1 MEGNPT
7 LGQQFT
13 GAPGT
18 TPRTMSA
25 HADAEFIA
33 GLLQATLTAR
43 KVTSIVALAWAGPQ
57 INAYT
62 VSLGL
67 GEQPERV
74 EALAGALA
82 LAAGAE
88 SCRVAR
94 AEGKLLLELPKP
106 LAERRPLH
114 AHRLE
119 ALAAPTPTAVPLGV
133 TTGGKALW
141 CDLADERFCHLV
153 IGGTTGSGK
162 SLLARWLLYRVLRQN
177 GPAELRLLLVDPKR
191 FEFAHFAHAP
201 HLLHPVTSQPLEIAR
216 VLRWVGAELDRR
228 AETGRK
234 LPRIIVCVEEVADIL
249 SANHSVGGLLAR
261 IAQIGRALGIHAIVT
276 TQQPGS
282 RSLGDSLVNFPARLL
297 GRVAS
302 ATLTYGAA
310 GREKTGAHALLGRGD
325 FLLLAAGETTRFQA
339 PLVDGR
345 QYSQI
350 PRGPMV
356 ASLDAELPHL
366 VEFADLARDPRG
378 GRGRRELS
386 TDDYAAITAALRAGA
401 TADDLRGAF
410 GIGWERARRLRASY
424 EEEG

>member
-1 MEGNPT
+1 MEGSPT

-18 TPRTMSA
+18 TPRTISA

-43 KVTSIVALAWAGPQ
+43 KVASIVALAWAGPQ

-106 LAERRPLH
+106 LSERRPLP

-119 ALAAPTPTAVPLGV
+119 ALNPATPTAVPLGV
-133 TTGGKALW
+133 ATGGKVVW
-141 CDLADERFCHLV
+141 FDLADERFCHVV

-162 SLLARWLLYRVLRQN
+162 SLLARWLLYRLLRQN
-177 GPAELRLLLVDPKR
+177 EPADLRLLLVDPKR
-191 FEFAHFAHAP
+191 FEFAQFSRTP

-216 VLRWVGAELDRR
+216 VLSWVGSELDRR

-234 LPRIIVCVEEVADIL
+234 HPRIVVCIEEVADIL
-249 SANHSVGGLLAR
+249 SANRSVGGLLAR
-261 IAQIGRALGIHAIVT
+261 IAQIGRALGVHAIVT

-282 RSLGDSLVNFPARLL
+282 RSLGDSLVNYPARLL

-325 FLLLAAGETTRFQA
+325 FLLLAAGETSRFQA

-345 QYSQI
+345 QYGQL
-350 PRGPMV
+350 PRGTTV
-356 ASLDAELPHL
+356 ASLDTELPHL
-366 VEFADLARDPRG
+366 VEFADMARDPRG

-386 TDDYAAITAALRAGA
+386 ADDYAAIAAALGAGA
-401 TADDLRGAF
+401 TADDLRGTF
-410 GIGWERARRLRASY
+410 GIGWERARRLCTHF
-424 EEEG
+424 EEER